1 MSVKT
6 KLYSGYLLMVI
17 IIIMFGVMGLKQ
29 MANIN
34 DNINTMYKVDV
45 QSINHLKNAQYN
57 FALVQRAEKNILL
70 STEESEKKEHFK
82 HFEERYKTNIYG
94 NIGSFS
100 ELSNTNAQ
108 DLLNSIKDFEKRQA
122 NAIEKS
128 ILGEN
133 QEAIKLSL
141 DVLVLADDI
150 NQQFVTIVDQQ
161 LIEIEH
167 HYASSVESY
176 NSSKRLVGII
186 IVVSI
191 LISIMIVLYISTY
204 INKQL
209 KITMD
214 FSEDLSKGIFNSSLV
229 SPAKDE
235 FGKLF
240 NRLNT
245 TLDNLTSMI
254 KQTKDIS
261 GDLDIES
268 IELNSSVELMK
279 ETLNSIH
286 HEVFKIMISN
296 NDVVNK
302 TSEIDIQVESLLED
316 SKVISSYTDN
326 ARDDAIV
333 LSKESKNLS
342 TGIDIVGVKNQIV
355 LKSINQVTTAVESL
369 SAVAEN
375 IGNITLI
382 IKGISKQTSLLALN
396 ANIEAARAGESG
408 KGFAVVAE
416 EIKILAEESSE
427 ATDKIDQMINKVQN
441 NIKEVVVEIDT
452 TSHEILSSHEEF
464 DNMNSITM
472 KLGHDI
478 DSVTNHIYNINEKIV
493 NLVEAS
499 TQVKLCSNEILKVAK
514 DNNDAT
520 TEINQEIDNQIKSFD
535 HLLNTSKKLK
545 EKSSDL
551 ISSVEQ
557 YIV

>member
-94 NIGSFS
+94 NIGSFN
-100 ELSNTNAQ
+100 ELSNTNTQ

-133 QEAIKLSL
+133 EEAMKLSL

-161 LIEIEH
+161 LIDIEH

-176 NSSKRLVGII
+176 NSSKRLVGVI

-209 KITMD
+209 KVTMD
-214 FSEDLSKGIFNSSLV
+214 FSEDLSKGIFNSPLV

-235 FGKLF
+235 FGRLF

-261 GDLDIES
+261 GDLDTES

-286 HEVFKIMISN
+286 HEVFKIMVSN
-296 NDVVNK
+296 NEVENR
-302 TSEIDIQVESLLED
+302 TSEIDIQVESVLED

-342 TGIDIVGVKNQIV
+342 AGIDIVGAKNQLV

-375 IGNITLI
+375 IGSITLI

-416 EIKILAEESSE
+416 EIKILAEESSD

-441 NIKEVVVEIDT
+441 NIKDVVVEIDT
-452 TSHEILSSHEEF
+452 TSNEILSSHEDF

-472 KLGHDI
+472 KLSHDI

-493 NLVEAS
+493 NLVESS

-520 TEINQEIDNQIKSFD
+520 TEINQEIDNQIISFD

-551 ISSVEQ
+551 ISSVKQ